1 MFAVN
6 RQNLAIVLFSQF
18 GQQFA
23 CNDKRFFISD
33 SQALAFFRSGYKC
46 RQTRRSDDRS
56 QNDIDILG
64 FGNLSQTLRSGE
76 YFAGET
82 LKQLRQRLV

>member
-33 SQALAFFRSGYKC
+33 SQALAFFRGRYQC
-46 RQTRRSDDRS
+46 R
-56 QNDIDILG
+56 
-64 FGNLSQTLRSGE
+64 
-76 YFAGET
+76 
-82 LKQLRQRLV
+82 